1 MVEIASEQRRHD
13 EAVLA
18 AWAQAIRDAAARGAQ
33 LAVRGGGSKAFYG
46 EPLAADVQPLETRAL
61 HGIVRYEPTE
71 LVVRV
76 RAGTPLAELETL
88 LAQHGQELP
97 FEPPH
102 FGPGATVGGMVAAGL
117 AGPARMAVGGV
128 RDYVLGVRL
137 LNGRGEDLFFGG
149 EVMKNVAGYDVSRLL
164 AGSLGSLGV
173 ITEVALKVLPR
184 PAGEATLRLPLTA
197 EAALQRLA
205 QWRAQPLPLNASAW
219 IPYGTEGGALWL
231 RLRGAAAAVQAA
243 CARLL
248 AETGGEA
255 IEPAQAA
262 ALWQGL
268 REQTHTFFAH
278 APSAAH
284 GLWRLAVPPATPWG
298 PPGAAVLAEW
308 FGTQRWLWA
317 PLADGATLAAWARQ
331 AGGHATLF
339 RAPAATPEAAPR
351 LSAPEPALA
360 ALQRRVVAAFDPYRV
375 FAHRLRLA

>member
-1 MVEIASEQRRHD
+1 MTDQPTVEHSDA

-18 AWAQAIRDAAARGAQ
+18 GWAQAIRDAAARGAR
-33 LAVRGGGSKAFYG
+33 LAVCGGGSKAFYG
-46 EPLAADVQPLETRAL
+46 EPLPADAQPLDARAL
-61 HGIVRYEPTE
+61 RGVVRYEPTE
-71 LVVRV
+71 LVVRA
-76 RAGTPLAELETL
+76 RAGTPLAELEAL

-173 ITEVALKVLPR
+173 LTEVALKVLPR
-184 PAGEATLRLPLTA
+184 PAGEATLRLPLAA

-219 IPYGTEGGALWL
+219 IPDGDGGGALWL

-243 CARLL
+243 GERLL
-248 AETGGEA
+248 AEAGGEA
-255 IEPAQAA
+255 VEPAAAA
-262 ALWQGL
+262 ALWHGL
-268 REQTHTFFAH
+268 REQTHAFFAQ
-278 APSAAH
+278 APSGAH

-298 PPGAAVLAEW
+298 PPGAVLAEW
-308 FGTQRWLWA
+308 FGAQRWLWA
-317 PLADGATLAAWARQ
+317 PLADGAALAAWAHQ

-339 RAPAATPEAAPR
+339 RAPAEAPEAAPR
-351 LSAPEPALA
+351 LATPEPALA
-360 ALQRRVVAAFDPYRV
+360 ALQRRVVAAFDPHGV